1 MALPGQ
7 LNPFVLDEFVGGTYQ
22 IEDSL
27 RFNGSGTGFPPTGGW
42 LGQDNP
48 SSGGS
53 TTQWTCSFWTKRG
66 NAGAEKMLLSS
77 IYQPNDGE
85 AFSVYFN
92 SSDQLIWGMYF
103 SPIFITTQLFRDYS
117 AWYHIV
123 LVWDSAN
130 ATAAHR
136 CRLYVNGEEVTTW
149 STRNDPA
156 LNAGNPWCQNGPI
169 PGGSQNLLG
178 YQRGIGVQ
186 AWYQSSPYNG
196 YMAEFHCVQGQALDP
211 TDFGEYN
218 DDDVWRPRPFAGTY
232 GTNGFYLDFSDPSNL
247 GADRSGNGNNWT
259 PSGFT
264 TSGTGTDVMSDTPT
278 TNYATFN
285 PLSTRGATATYS
297 EGNLKS
303 VPNQYNQSRT
313 TIPLGSSTGKF
324 YAEATFD
331 NFSSGSFDGEE
342 AFAIQP
348 TSIAQGT
355 VPAHNSGILG
365 IHKAAGTDAFVI
377 KWEGTVVGSAGATQS
392 GVSWTNLTIGL
403 AINFDDQEI
412 SGYWND
418 SLVVGP
424 VDVSTYLDT
433 YDQWIFATTTH
444 GAQPTITFNAGQRD
458 FAYTLPTGFSAL
470 NTSNLPAPSIAD
482 GSQYFNT
489 VLWTGNGSTQS
500 ITGVGFQPDWVWT
513 KKRSGSQD
521 HFLYDV
527 VRGSTNGNFY
537 ELRSS
542 STSAEGVPGTPS
554 TGLTSL
560 DSDGFSIGSDASV
573 NTNGSTYVAWNWLA
587 SNTSGSSNTDGTIT
601 STISATPSA
610 GFSIATFTGNGTAGA
625 TVGHGLGVQPKMVI
639 WKSRNSGTTNDHWTV
654 YHSGMD
660 ATAPQNY
667 AMHLNLTNARNAGTT
682 YWNDTAPTSTV
693 FSLGYLSTYIN
704 VLNRTYV
711 AYCWAEVPGYSS
723 FGSYVGNGNNDGPFV
738 YTGFRPAFVMLKRTD
753 STSDWA
759 IVDSSRFLYNGS
771 QDYTL
776 KPNLTNAEA
785 TVTDK
790 YIVGD
795 FLANG
800 FKFRYY
806 DSSMNVSGGTYV
818 YMAFAEHPFGGS
830 NVSPATAR

>member
-7 LNPFVLDEFVGGTYQ
+7 INPFVLDEFVGGTYQ

-77 IYQPNDGE
+77 IYQPNNGE

-156 LNAGNPWCQNGPI
+156 LNAGNPWCQNGPV

-211 TDFGEYN
+211 TAFGEYN

-513 KKRSGSQD
+513 KKRSSSQD

-537 ELRSS
+537 ELRSN
-542 STSAEGVPGTPS
+542 STVAEGVPSTPS

-573 NTNGSTYVAWNWLA
+573 NTNSSTYVAWNWLA
-587 SNTSGSSNTDGTIT
+587 SNTSGSSNTAGSIT
-601 STISATPSA
+601 STVSANPSA
-610 GFSIATFTGNGTAGA
+610 GFSIVSYTGTLANA
-625 TVGHGLGVQPKMVI
+625 TVGHGLGVAPSMIICKQ
-639 WKSRNSGTTNDHWTV
+639 RTGTANDWGV
-654 YHSGMD
+654 YHKSLGND
-660 ATAPQNY
+660 KFLKLNTTDSQITAS
-667 AMHLNLTNARNAGTT
+667 TV
-682 YWNDTAPTSTV
+682 WNNTSPTSAV
-693 FSLGYLSTYIN
+693 FSLGTSNIGN
-704 VLNRTYV
+704 NSAPNI
-711 AYCWAEVPGYSS
+711 AYCFAEVEGYSK
-723 FGSYVGNGNNDGPFV
+723 FGGYAGNDSANGPFV
-738 YTGFRPAFVMLKRTD
+738 YCGFKPAWVLVKRIDSAASWALVDNTRSAYNVVD
-753 STSDWA
+753 NVLFPDFSDAESTSDTA
-759 IVDSSRFLYNGS
+759 IDLLS
-771 QDYTL
+771 
-776 KPNLTNAEA
+776 
-785 TVTDK
+785 
-790 YIVGD
+790 
-795 FLANG
+795 NG
-800 FKFRYY
+800 FKLRSAQRNF
-806 DSSMNVSGGTYV
+806 SGATYI
-818 YMAFAEHPFGGS
+818 YAAFAEHPFGGS

>member
-1 MALPGQ
+1 MDLSQ
-7 LNPFVLDEFVGGTYQ
+7 FWFQSGGGGGYQ
-22 IEDSL
+22 IGNAL
-27 RFNGSGTGFPPTGGW
+27 RFRGSGINFPATGGW

-66 NAGAEKMLLSS
+66 NAGAERMLLSS

-156 LNAGNPWCQNGPI
+156 LNAGNPWCQNGPV

-458 FAYTLPTGFSAL
+458 FAYTLPTGFLPL
-470 NTSNLPAPSIAD
+470 NTANQPAPSIAD

-489 VLWTGNGSTQS
+489 VLYTGDGSTDHP
-500 ITGVGFQPDWVWT
+500 ITGVGFQPDFVWI
-513 KKRSGSQD
+513 KERNDNGSHQ
-521 HFLYDV
+521 LYDA
-527 VRGSTNGNFY
+527 VRGATKRLESDNTTTETTITNGLKSFD
-537 ELRSS
+537 
-542 STSAEGVPGTPS
+542 T
-554 TGLTSL
+554 
-560 DSDGFSIGSDASV
+560 DGFSLGNYSNGNQLNITHAS
-573 NTNGSTYVAWNWLA
+573 WNWLA
-587 SNTSGSSNTDGTIT
+587 SNTSGSSNTDGSIT
-601 STISATPSA
+601 STVSSNLSA
-610 GFSIATFTGNGTAGA
+610 GFSIVTYTGDQSSTQ
-625 TVGHGLGVQPKMVI
+625 TVGHGLGVAPSFIIVKDRDSS
-639 WKSRNSGTTNDHWTV
+639 SRNWPC
-654 YHSGMD
+654 YHKDLGLDKVILLNS
-660 ATAPQNY
+660 ANAPQSI
-667 AMHLNLTNARNAGTT
+667 TG
-682 YWNDTAPTSTV
+682 YWGSSITSTV
-693 FSLGYLSTYIN
+693 FGLPAGGYDNNPTGDKLI
-704 VLNRTYV
+704 
-711 AYCWAEVPGYSS
+711 AYCWAEVEGYSK
-723 FGSYVGNGNNDGPFV
+723 FGSYTGNGSTDGTFV
-738 YTGFRPAFVMLKRTD
+738 YCGFRPAYVINKRTD
-753 STSDWA
+753 STNGWNLWDTTRNPYNTAGIYLQPYSSD
-759 IVDSSRFLYNGS
+759 SEYNDTTYMGIDMLS
-771 QDYTL
+771 
-776 KPNLTNAEA
+776 
-785 TVTDK
+785 
-790 YIVGD
+790 
-795 FLANG
+795 NG
-800 FKFRYY
+800 FKFRNSYSANNGSG
-806 DSSMNVSGGTYV
+806 SSYIFI
-818 YMAFAEHPFGGS
+818 AFAENPFGGS

>member
-1 MALPGQ
+1 MKLG
-7 LNPFVLDEFVGGTYQ
+7 E
-22 IEDSL
+22 
-27 RFNGSGTGFPPTGGW
+27 PTGTKAIISRAIVSG
-42 LGQDNP
+42 
-48 SSGGS
+48 SSYKSVQMNNSALEVRNGYTS
-53 TTQWTCSFWTKRG
+53 VATT
-66 NAGAEKMLLSS
+66 
-77 IYQPNDGE
+77 
-85 AFSVYFN
+85 
-92 SSDQLIWGMYF
+92 
-103 SPIFITTQLFRDYS
+103 SPGLQRDPS
-117 AWYHIV
+117 AWYHV
-123 LVWDSAN
+123 VATVEDSVGSKI
-130 ATAAHR
+130 
-136 CRLYVNGEEVTTW
+136 YVNGELFG
-149 STRNDPA
+149 SSNDTYHF
-156 LNAGNPWCQNGPI
+156 LV
-169 PGGSQNLLG
+169 S
-178 YQRGIGVQ
+178 
-186 AWYQSSPYNG
+186 
-196 YMAEFHCVQGQALDP
+196 GQALSIGRFTGLTQSPFNGYLAEIHFSDGSVLDP
-211 TDFGEYN
+211 DDFGEYN
-218 DDDVWRPRPFAGTY
+218 DSGVWVPKEATGITY
-232 GTNGFYLDFSDPSNL
+232 GTHGFYLKFDPSAAN
-247 GADRSGNGNNWT
+247 GIGHDHSGNGNNFT
-259 PSGFT
+259 ATGFT

-513 KKRSGSQD
+513 KKRSSSQD

-537 ELRSS
+537 ELRSN
-542 STSAEGVPGTPS
+542 STVAEGVPSTPS

-573 NTNGSTYVAWNWLA
+573 NTNSSTYVAWNWLA

-601 STISATPSA
+601 STISATPTG

-625 TVGHGLGVQPKMVI
+625 TVGHGLGVEPKMVI

-660 ATAPQNY
+660 AAVPQNY

-818 YMAFAEHPFGGS
+818 YMAFAEHPFGGA
-830 NVSPATAR
+830 NVSPSPAR